1 MSFLSNSPRGKS
13 GLLPLSPSPG
23 LFQRAETTLLNK
35 LAFLSTT
42 TGRFCSRCHLV
53 CFLHCFVVPIYY
65 HGREKQ
71 SRKKSCERRYPFSHG
86 NTAPAF
92 LAVPY
97 KNSCRNFFRQ
107 LLVSGWGNQASF
119 ALAAAIIWTHSWAIA
134 LSPSV
139 RFSRGARTPP
149 MSGPPDSR
157 RISLIMAYILHL
169 PEHIL

>member
-97 KNSCRNFFRQ
+97 KTAAGRNSGSCWFRGGGIRQALPWLRQSSGRIPGRSPCRLR
-107 LLVSGWGNQASF
+107 SGSAGE
-119 ALAAAIIWTHSWAIA
+119 
-134 LSPSV
+134 
-139 RFSRGARTPP
+139 RGHRRCQGRRTAGGFP
-149 MSGPPDSR
+149 
-157 RISLIMAYILHL
+157 
-169 PEHIL
+169 

>member
-42 TGRFCSRCHLV
+42 TGRFCSWCHLV
-53 CFLHCFVVPIYY
+53 CFPHCFVVPIYY
-65 HGREKQ
+65 HGRERQ
-71 SRKKSCERRYPFSHG
+71 SRKKSCERGYPFFHG

-97 KNSCRNFFRQ
+97 KTAAGISSGSCWFRGGGIRQ
-107 LLVSGWGNQASF
+107 ALPWLRQSSGRIPGRWPCRLRSGSAGE
-119 ALAAAIIWTHSWAIA
+119 
-134 LSPSV
+134 
-139 RFSRGARTPP
+139 RGHRRCQGRRTAGGFP
-149 MSGPPDSR
+149 
-157 RISLIMAYILHL
+157 
-169 PEHIL
+169 